1 MDLRNRSDR
10 SLTVGLNAPTQAPAS
25 KHSAE
30 RLEAPHPRLTTS
42 EWRAVAAAFEIAS
55 THACGGVRNGLPP
68 TSGLRR
74 FLRAFTGSR
83 TPQAVAEPRLEKL
96 RAFLCFAKENGQPSQ
111 AIGEELVA
119 LGFSKAQVEA
129 LALLALDGT
138 QRPE

>member
-1 MDLRNRSDR
+1 MDLRDRGDR
-10 SLTVGLNAPTQAPAS
+10 SLTVGLNDPAQAPAIKRS
-25 KHSAE
+25 PE

-55 THACGGVRNGLPP
+55 THACGGIRNGLPP
-68 TSGLRR
+68 TSGFRR

-83 TPQAVAEPRLEKL
+83 AHQPDAEPRLEKL
-96 RAFLCFAKENGQPSQ
+96 RAFLCFARDNGQPSE

-119 LGFSKAQVEA
+119 LGFSKSQVEA

-138 QRPE
+138 RRPE